1 MEETLK
7 LILEL
12 YEEIRQ
18 HDFFSHREK
27 ILSSVIQT
35 SGLYYAL
42 LKKGIITKDEW
53 NEGIA
58 TMQNVYSKELHEAK
72 EKVRIHDENARKIE
86 EKMNAKNKKQ
96 ENMKKTIK
104 DIFRTDL

>member
-1 MEETLK
+1 MEEKLK

-27 ILSSVIQT
+27 ILSSMIQT

-58 TMQNVYSKELHEAK
+58 TMQNVYSKELNEVK

-86 EKMNAKNKKQ
+86 EKMNAKKEQ

-104 DIFRTDL
+104 DLFGIDL